1 MLEEGTGNIGEVLA
15 AEQEIARVRAEIE
28 RMEAEQKNLEHGVDF
43 VTVDPSLRE
52 EYKARLDAPARAL
65 STLMHNA
72 AISGYRNV
80 ADTLLSIVL
89 LFAKYAP
96 VLILWAFLLSIPA
109 WFVWRRLCHATAA
122 I

>member
-43 VTVDPSLRE
+43 VTVDPSVRE
-52 EYKARLDAPARAL
+52 EYKAKLDAPARAL
-65 STLMHNA
+65 STLMRNA

-89 LFAKYAP
+89 
-96 VLILWAFLLSIPA
+96 
-109 WFVWRRLCHATAA
+109 
-122 I
+122 